1 MTQLFSLQYKNVM
14 QHKGVTRGDLVVA
27 CTYGHTHTENLNSN
41 AHDTAYKH
49 MGKRQTICVT
59 QSVSFLCQYYQES
72 LESFQGIK
80 TLIQS
85 VVVFKLT

>member
-1 MTQLFSLQYKNVM
+1 MTQLFSLQYKNLM

-59 QSVSFLCQYYQES
+59 QSVISLSILKRES
-72 LESFQGIK
+72 GIFPRYK
-80 TLIQS
+80 NTDPVCS
-85 VVVFKLT
+85 CF